1 MFNYPDILPYQL
13 EEIINQ
19 SAKAFTLYKQYS
31 LQQRAKLL
39 YATAYNLQQAEKDII
54 KIAVT
59 ETHLSPP
66 RLKTELSRTCWQ
78 LNSYADYCKSGQWMD
93 IRIDN
98 AGKGKNTTDLR
109 KMQIPLGPV
118 AIFGAANFPLAY
130 STAGGDTACAL
141 AAGCTVIVKAHP
153 AHAQSSQ
160 LIADIIAATLIELKM
175 PKNIFQHLHG
185 VSKEIGK
192 ALVSHPLI
200 KAVGFTGSFKGG
212 KQIFDWG
219 QQRPEPIPVFAE
231 MSSVNPVFI
240 LQEKLITEAEEYA
253 KLLAASI
260 NSSTGQFCTCPGII
274 VGINND
280 SFNNFIVALSTNFS
294 SYAAAQMLNQGIFEN
309 YQSTMQSIL
318 QQQAVQKIEIPKA
331 KALPNEAL
339 PVLAMVNAQ
348 DFILNPSLMQEVFGP
363 FCLMVK
369 CTDYAEMLLVAQH
382 MQGQLTATIIASE
395 NEMNVHKDLIDS
407 MKTLCGRI
415 IFNAVPTGVQVSLA
429 MQHGGPYPATTDSRF
444 TAVGADG
451 IKRFCRP
458 IAYQNW
464 PNNHLPEELK
474 NENPLQLWRTVNN
487 IPGKH

>member
-1 MFNYPDILPYQL
+1 WN
-13 EEIINQ
+13 
-19 SAKAFTLYKQYS
+19 
-31 LQQRAKLL
+31 
-39 YATAYNLQQAEKDII
+39 
-54 KIAVT
+54 
-59 ETHLSPP
+59 
-66 RLKTELSRTCWQ
+66 
-78 LNSYADYCKSGQWMD
+78 
-93 IRIDN
+93 IR
-98 AGKGKNTTDLR
+98 KKKFLCR
-109 KMQIPLGPV
+109 
-118 AIFGAANFPLAY
+118 
-130 STAGGDTACAL
+130 
-141 AAGCTVIVKAHP
+141 
-153 AHAQSSQ
+153 
-160 LIADIIAATLIELKM
+160 
-175 PKNIFQHLHG
+175 
-185 VSKEIGK
+185 
-192 ALVSHPLI
+192 
-200 KAVGFTGSFKGG
+200 
-212 KQIFDWG
+212 
-219 QQRPEPIPVFAE
+219 
-231 MSSVNPVFI
+231 FI

-318 QQQAVQKIEIPKA
+318 QQHAVQKIEIPKA

-339 PVLAMVNAQ
+339 PALAMVNAQ

-487 IPGKH
+487 IPGRH